1 MINITGQIVILP
13 FSVKEVMVFQPN
25 RIHMGLMQ
33 MSLFSQVLFSRSE
46 AVKISSLFLVE
57 KSPLYLVLKCKSQK
71 EKGNKATPL
80 LGQQQH
86 TTTYLLNKKH

>member
-25 RIHMGLMQ
+25 RIHMALMQ

-46 AVKISSLFLVE
+46 AVLVE

-80 LGQQQH
+80 LAQQQY

>member
-1 MINITGQIVILP
+1 MILP

-46 AVKISSLFLVE
+46 AVLVE
-57 KSPLYLVLKCKSQK
+57 KPPLYLVLKCKSQK